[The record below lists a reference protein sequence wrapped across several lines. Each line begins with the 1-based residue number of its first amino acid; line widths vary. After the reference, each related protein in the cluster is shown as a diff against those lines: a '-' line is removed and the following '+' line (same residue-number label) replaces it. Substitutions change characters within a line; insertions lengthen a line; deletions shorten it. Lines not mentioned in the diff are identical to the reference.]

1 MKREVVMKRV
11 CTFLSCWICV
21 TCVTPKPDVQP
32 TGAERVRVQVSR
44 REMRVTFPPDTAHS
58 WGWIPRD
65 WDRFYRSYLWGVG
78 IFDEKGSWN
87 VGVSIGRPKD
97 STALTF
103 SSLRDLV
110 AAQAPHV
117 CGGEDDY
124 GPTPMILCYDDKATA
139 SVEGG
144 RVTLVLRDSAMIE
157 GFFRVRPTYVNSF
170 HETPY
175 DTAQRT
181 RFDTTR
187 VEYIAPQIP
196 AAEPALER
204 RRREANENWSQ
215 RELHVA
221 GREEF
226 GAIWLTVGDTASL
239 LMTKSRCSANVCRE
253 RRESMPAKGWSVDE
267 STVAELRAHAV
278 GDAEARV
285 GFPGSPPF
293 YLRAMQP
300 GRTIVRLRGLPRD
313 TLDLLLGR
321 KQERELQRV
330 VFVTRPI
337 VRVALMPRR
346 DTVRVGEKLEFRL
359 RAIDVTQEVIE
370 FAPSRVTLDD
380 GETIQHHAGPEQL
393 RVTFQKP
400 GVRTLIGRLGVHAD
414 TLRLTVLPAIKR

>member
-1 MKREVVMKRV
+1 M
-11 CTFLSCWICV
+11 T
-21 TCVTPKPDVQP
+21 
-32 TGAERVRVQVSR
+32 
-44 REMRVTFPPDTAHS
+44 
-58 WGWIPRD
+58 
-65 WDRFYRSYLWGVG
+65 
-78 IFDEKGSWN
+78 
-87 VGVSIGRPKD
+87 
-97 STALTF
+97 
-103 SSLRDLV
+103 
-110 AAQAPHV
+110 
-117 CGGEDDY
+117 
-124 GPTPMILCYDDKATA
+124 LCYDDKATA

-144 RVTLVLRDSAMIE
+144 RVILVLRDSVMI
-157 GFFRVRPTYVNSF
+157 GRFFRLRPTYVNSF

-175 DTAQRT
+175 DTAHST

-187 VEYIAPQIP
+187 VEYLAPAIR

-215 RELHVA
+215 RELHVT

-226 GAIWLTVGDTASL
+226 GALWLTVGDTASVL
-239 LMTKSRCSANVCRE
+239 VTKSRCSRNVCQE

-278 GDAEARV
+278 GDAEALV

-321 KQERELQRV
+321 KQERDLERV

-337 VRVALMPRR
+337 MRVELMPRR

-359 RAIDVTQEVIE
+359 RATDVTQEVIE
-370 FAPSRVTLDD
+370 FAPSRMTLDD
-380 GETIQHHAGPEQL
+380 GETTQLHTGPQQL
-393 RVTFQKP
+393 RVVFQKP

-414 TLRLTVLPAIKR
+414 TLRITVLPK